1 MKITL
6 TIPKEL
12 DDLIDKATLEKRVD
26 ELIIT
31 PLINDLKKVKVTQI
45 IEAERPRI
53 KNELQLVSEKVS
65 INITGVT
72 PAPNE
77 TFNAGYTPP
86 QGATNDVVINSK
98 DI

>member
-31 PLINDLKKVKVTQI
+31 PLINDLKRAKLAQI
-45 IEAERPRI
+45 IETERPKI
-53 KNELQLVSEKVS
+53 KNELQKVREKVS
-65 INITGVT
+65 MNITGGKVVENVNF
-72 PAPNE
+72 PE
-77 TFNAGYTPP
+77 GYQPP
-86 QGATNDVVINSK
+86 QEAKNDVVINSK
-98 DI
+98 DV